1 MNKSV
6 YSISLDLHTIVAPK
20 VLPIKQGD
28 TARELRVTLAE
39 DGAPYEITSDCSAVL
54 CAELPDGS
62 SVSQNMSSADNTL
75 TADIPSSWTEAVGE
89 VECEVMIIAAT
100 TGKTIRSPRF
110 SFVVTESLASSL
122 YDVYW
127 DRCPNI
133 SSISLR
139 GNRRKYVSDGNFDL
153 TVTTSYAENTYA
165 FVIIPEALAPE
176 NGLDVYAKG
185 LSFTDQGIAALDSP
199 NGRKNYR
206 IFQSYLQVGNG
217 IKVNVRKVS

>member
-1 MNKSV
+1 MNPSI
-6 YSISLDLHTIVAPK
+6 YNISLDLHFGIAPHT
-20 VLPIKQGD
+20 LAIKQGD
-28 TARELRVTLAE
+28 TSRKICVTLVE
-39 DGAPYEITSDCSAVL
+39 NGAPYEIASDCSAVL

-62 SVSQNMSSADNTL
+62 SVSLNMSTAANTL
-75 TADIPSSWTEAVGE
+75 STDIPSSWTEAVGE
-89 VECEVMIIAAT
+89 VECEVMIIADT

-110 SFVVTESLASSL
+110 SFVVEESLTSSL

-127 DRCPNI
+127 ARCPNI
-133 SSISLR
+133 PSISLQ
-139 GNRRKYVSDGNFDL
+139 GNQRKYVSDGNFDL
-153 TVTTSYAENTYA
+153 TVATSYAENTYA

-185 LSFTDQGIAALDSP
+185 LSFTDQGVAALDSP

-206 IFQSYLQVGNG
+206 VFQSYSQVGNG